1 MGDLY
6 DCIVQWFVAG
16 LMSLFLVS
24 PASAA
29 LDQDP
34 LPTVRLSVELPGRQT
49 FVANP
54 SGLTLR
60 TTVNDP
66 VGLRIELFED
76 GSPDSPVSVDDSTSL
91 LEIHQTD
98 SDAAV
103 RLADMEEVR
112 PGIYET
118 TYMFTSPGS
127 YVVRVLPDVRDRS
140 RLTSESTDQV
150 RFEVQPEPSSVSG
163 SPSVAL
169 MVGGILLAVLVG
181 VLVFVGTRSRSRS
194 VKPPVPHDT
203 WWNSP

>member
-1 MGDLY
+1 M
-6 DCIVQWFVAG
+6 QWFVAG
-16 LMSLFLVS
+16 LISLLWASPILV
-24 PASAA
+24 A

-34 LPTVRLSVELPGRQT
+34 LPTVRLSVELRDQET
-49 FVANP
+49 LTNP

-66 VGLRIELFED
+66 VGLRIEVFEE
-76 GSPDSPVSVDDSTSL
+76 GNPDSPVSVDDSTSL

-103 RLADMEEVR
+103 RLADMKEVS

-127 YVVRVLPDVRDRS
+127 YVIQVLPDLQDRS

-150 RFEVQPEPSSVSG
+150 RLEVQAEPSSDSG
-163 SPSVAL
+163 SPAAFV
-169 MVGGILLAVLVG
+169 VGGIVLAALVG
-181 VLVFVGTRSRSRS
+181 VLVFVGTRGRSRS
-194 VKPPVPHDT
+194 AKPPVPHDT